1 MRFLTPWLK
10 EQGIHISNALL
21 STHGLK
27 TREKFWP
34 SIYLAWNDLNIQWSR
49 MSRKLRPQTQKLI
62 QCNPQSGKLRSRKL
76 RPPPPKTVTQKVNL
90 RSLKLHHDYSNSLTL
105 SNVGEL
111 ITTISIASSRRSDSG
126 ERCEVKRS
134 AKNKNKGVP
143 PLLFIAFLYFAPLP
157 GQYLN
162 TWNRP
167 PYLSPERERKMPHL
181 FTLSTT

>member
-1 MRFLTPWLK
+1 
-10 EQGIHISNALL
+10 
-21 STHGLK
+21 
-27 TREKFWP
+27 
-34 SIYLAWNDLNIQWSR
+34 

-62 QCNPQSGKLRSRKL
+62 QCNPQSGKLRPRKL
-76 RPPPPKTVTQKVNL
+76 RPLQKTVTQKVNL
-90 RSLKLHHDYSNSLTL
+90 RSLILHHDYSNSLTL

-111 ITTISIASSRRSDSG
+111 ITTISIASSRCSDSG
-126 ERCEVKRS
+126 ERFEVKRS

-181 FTLSTT
+181 FMLSTT

>member
-1 MRFLTPWLK
+1 MKSSDQAYIWL
-10 EQGIHISNALL
+10 GMI
-21 STHGLK
+21 
-27 TREKFWP
+27 W
-34 SIYLAWNDLNIQWSR
+34 IYNEVGCLENSD
-49 MSRKLRPQTQKLI
+49 LRPKNSYSVIPNLE
-62 QCNPQSGKLRSRKL
+62 NSDLENSD
-76 RPPPPKTVTQKVNL
+76 PPKKTVTQKVNL

-181 FTLSTT
+181 FTLSTK